1 LIEKKVKGP
10 TSSDAQKEFIQ
21 AQEKLLKPGNK
32 NNEWDTAGFNSWAK
46 AYKYNS
52 VSFDFFY

>member
-1 LIEKKVKGP
+1 MIGKKVKGP

-46 AYKYNS
+46 A
-52 VSFDFFY
+52 